1 MSDARQFVYKV
12 LPRSEWHDACRTGSY
27 AGSAD
32 DRRDGFI
39 HLSLR
44 EQLPGTLSKHFRG
57 QGDLVL
63 VQFVTDTLGDALRW
77 EASRG
82 GALFPHLYAPLPTD
96 NAIAVHDLQLIDAVP
111 ALPKEFSVC

>member
-12 LPRSEWHDACRTGSY
+12 LPRDAWRDACRTGSY

-39 HLSLR
+39 HLSLC
-44 EQLPGTLSKHFRG
+44 EQLPGTLAKHFRG

-63 VQFVTDTLGDALRW
+63 VQFATETLGDALRW

-96 NAIAVHDLQLIDAVP
+96 RALAVHDIQLVDDVP
-111 ALPKEFSVC
+111 ALPEEFSVC

>member
-12 LPRSEWHDACRTGSY
+12 LPRSDWHDACRAGSY

-39 HLSLR
+39 HLSLL
-44 EQLPGTLSKHFRG
+44 EQLSGTLAKHFRG

-63 VQFVTDTLGDALRW
+63 VQFVTDALGAALRW

-82 GALFPHLYAPLPTD
+82 GALFPHLYGKLSVDHVRHVHPLPLGDDGFHIFPT
-96 NAIAVHDLQLIDAVP
+96 LT
-111 ALPKEFSVC
+111 